1 MSAAITPSELLNLI
15 ESRDLTNG
23 FANRFLIFWAERE
36 RTIPFPTSTPQEI
49 VDDLVSRT
57 IDVIRFAM
65 GGYPGTQDSTPIT
78 LSAEA
83 HHEYER
89 LYRGELT
96 AAQDGERVTSLLER
110 RAPMLLRMAMLFA
123 FTDLVH
129 VIEVRHLRAAL
140 VWTRFHRDSVRFIFN
155 DAAGEEAAR
164 ESSDAAGKI
173 LDYLRRHGQTS
184 RSDLLSKCFAG
195 HLSAQRMDEALDS
208 LLLDSPPR
216 IEVVDGPQLDNGK
229 RPKLYR

>member
-1 MSAAITPSELLNLI
+1 
-15 ESRDLTNG
+15 
-23 FANRFLIFWAERE
+23 
-36 RTIPFPTSTPQEI
+36 
-49 VDDLVSRT
+49 
-57 IDVIRFAM
+57 
-65 GGYPGTQDSTPIT
+65 
-78 LSAEA
+78 
-83 HHEYER
+83 
-89 LYRGELT
+89 
-96 AAQDGERVTSLLER
+96 
-110 RAPMLLRMAMLFA
+110 MLLRMAMLFA

-129 VIEVRHLRAAL
+129 VIEVRHVRAAL

-184 RSDLLSKCFAG
+184 RSDLLLSKCFAG

-229 RPKLYR
+229 RPKLYRSLSGREVGELAKLPMGTGQAQVRTPCESGELEMRDTSNFAKFAKIAQ

>member
-1 MSAAITPSELLNLI
+1 MALLIHDGYKLGKEEVPSIPDKRLWIVESEFSNVLHQSRRDGNTLSAALRDAWDGVSIRPATKSSRLWASNPHIAMSAAITPSELLNLI

-96 AAQDGERVTSLLER
+96 ASR
-110 RAPMLLRMAMLFA
+110 R
-123 FTDLVH
+123 
-129 VIEVRHLRAAL
+129 
-140 VWTRFHRDSVRFIFN
+140 
-155 DAAGEEAAR
+155 
-164 ESSDAAGKI
+164 
-173 LDYLRRHGQTS
+173 
-184 RSDLLSKCFAG
+184 
-195 HLSAQRMDEALDS
+195 
-208 LLLDSPPR
+208 
-216 IEVVDGPQLDNGK
+216 
-229 RPKLYR
+229 